1 MIGVYMTLPDERTRS
16 VLRTRNFLLRLL
28 SPSSPDGCKRIPRPV
43 REEARRLLRHYPGV
57 IDLSIAGERAPTVF
71 DPEEAWRLDE

>member
-28 SPSSPDGCKRIPRPV
+28 SPSGGCKRIPRPV

-71 DPEEAWRLDE
+71 DSEEAWRLAE

>member
-28 SPSSPDGCKRIPRPV
+28 SPSDGCKRVPRPV
-43 REEARRLLRHYPGV
+43 REEARRLLKHYPGV
-57 IDLSIAGERAPTVF
+57 VELSLAGERAPQVF
-71 DPEEAWRLDE
+71 DSEEAWRLAE